1 MRHRRPQ
8 THARGFGLVTAIFV
22 LVVLAGLGIALVS
35 LQTTQSKAGALDV
48 QATRAYFAARSG
60 LEWPLWRSLRVPA
73 APLAC
78 ANNTYSFKLPATTL
92 NSFTVTVVCTS
103 TTILLANG
111 ISTITTNTLT
121 STACNAPDGSGN
133 CPSALAAPGP
143 DYIERRIVASYQQ

>member
-1 MRHRRPQ
+1 MRQRRLPPD
-8 THARGFGLVTAIFV
+8 ARGFGLVTAIFV
-22 LVVLAGLGIALVS
+22 LVVLAGLGFALVS

-48 QATRAYFAARSG
+48 QATRAYLAARSG
-60 LEWPLWRSLRVPA
+60 IEWALWRSLRSP
-73 APLAC
+73 PLAC
-78 ANNTYSFKLPATTL
+78 ANNSYSFKLPATTL

-103 TTILLANG
+103 TAIPLADG
-111 ISTITTNTLT
+111 TFITTNTLT